1 MTTTLLGVDD
11 SKTMRKVIEITFGGE
26 DFKTVLA
33 ENADDAMSKLSAER
47 PSIVLVDAALEGPS
61 GNGYDLCQRIKS
73 ASPSVGVVL
82 LSSKQQPYDRA
93 RGSQVGADD
102 FVDKPF
108 DTQQLIDKVG
118 ALARKLA
125 GGQSHPLAATQ
136 HGIGP
141 APIPAAPSAQAP
153 APAASAPAAPA
164 HSAPAAPAPQAVVS
178 ARPAS
183 LDLGARP
190 RSPTLAYGNVNPMA
204 ASGPGPVAPMI
215 PAPSGA
221 RPSPASAA
229 SSASSATSASSA
241 QPPATA
247 AASAPAA
254 RPAAPVAPIAP
265 AAPAPAPAAIG
276 PQPYVPPSP
285 TSPPPAP
292 AAAPIA
298 AATAAATNG
307 ADFSQKLG
315 ALGLTR
321 DQITAVLALSREV
334 VEQVVWE
341 VVPTLAET
349 MIKEEIKR
357 LTAE

>member
-1 MTTTLLGVDD
+1 VTTTLLGVDD

-33 ENADDAMSKLSAER
+33 ENADDAMSKLGAER
-47 PSIVLVDAALEGPS
+47 PSIVLVDAALEGT
-61 GNGYDLCQRIKS
+61 NGYELCQRIK
-73 ASPSVGVVL
+73 AAAPSVGVLL
-82 LSSKQQPYDRA
+82 LSSKQQPYDRN
-93 RGSQVGADD
+93 RGTQVGADD

-108 DTQQLIDKVG
+108 DTQQLIDKVS

-125 GGQSHPLAATQ
+125 GGTQSHPLASTQ
-136 HGIGP
+136 HGIGGP
-141 APIPAAPSAQAP
+141 TAPPPAA
-153 APAASAPAAPA
+153 
-164 HSAPAAPAPQAVVS
+164 APQAVVS

-190 RSPTLAYGNVNPMA
+190 RSPTLAYGNVNPMV

-215 PAPSGA
+215 PSPSA
-221 RPSPASAA
+221 TRPTQAASPA
-229 SSASSATSASSA
+229 
-241 QPPATA
+241 P
-247 AASAPAA
+247 
-254 RPAAPVAPIAP
+254 APV
-265 AAPAPAPAAIG
+265 APAPAPAPITRPVA
-276 PQPYVPPSP
+276 PQMQAPAAAPAPFTP
-285 TSPPPAP
+285 AAAPPPPP

-307 ADFSQKLG
+307 ADFAHRLG

-334 VEQVVWE
+334 VEKVVWE